1 MDKTIKKF
9 RKVFFPV
16 GIFLMLFI
24 IQSAA
29 VIVSVSAYFVHTGKK
44 RISDIENY
52 TRNYCI
58 TMAEGF
64 SSLAELSS
72 KTKNYKNL
80 RELFQEKLRENTVD
94 EAFFVLPN
102 GKIIVHSNK
111 DAEKNLEGNIANDEF
126 LYNLETIFMP
136 LKKNSREVFF
146 ENYNYIGKDVPFERD
161 DRMLIKK
168 YIYGDVDKS
177 GWIVVRAVYN
187 KKKPVGSVG
196 FIISKERIYG
206 VIKTHIAETY
216 RILYI
221 ALIASFLISVIIS
234 IIIFVRYRMI
244 ETRTMKFSGGETAP
258 AAAKDTINDHIE
270 LLEETGN
277 VTGKGDA
284 RILNFKSLKFEDEI
298 VSREKENIISIEVLA
313 EIDDDSDFN
322 NQKERRTLSLSKE
335 EPVSLNRQIKD
346 PIPLSKKV
354 S

>member
-29 VIVSVSAYFVHTGKK
+29 VFVSVSAYFVHTGKK

-126 LYNLETIFMP
+126 LYNLDTIFKP
-136 LKKNSREVFF
+136 LKKNSSEVFF
-146 ENYNYIGKDVPFERD
+146 DNYNYIGKDVPFERD
-161 DRMLIKK
+161 ERMLLKK
-168 YIYGDVDKS
+168 YLYEDVDKS
-177 GWIVVRAVYN
+177 GWIVVRAVFN

-206 VIKTHIAETY
+206 FIKTHIAETY
-216 RILYI
+216 RILFI
-221 ALIASFLISVIIS
+221 ALISSFSISVIIS

-244 ETRTMKFSGGETAP
+244 ESRTMKFTGESAEP
-258 AAAKDTINDHIE
+258 SSKDKIENNIE
-270 LLEETGN
+270 LLEETN
-277 VTGKGDA
+277 YPDEKNNA
-284 RILNFKSLKFEDEI
+284 KILNFKSLKIEENTA
-298 VSREKENIISIEVLA
+298 STEKENIISIEVLA
-313 EIDDDSDFN
+313 EIDDDSEFN
-322 NQKERRTLSLSKE
+322 SQKERRTIPVLKE
-335 EPVSLNRQIKD
+335 EPLSLNRQIKD